1 MRAPLVSIIVPVFN
15 KLEYTN
21 NCLRAI
27 AAHTRDVPHEVIVV
41 DNASSDD
48 TQRALSRREGI
59 RYRRNG
65 ENLGFA
71 KASNQGAAMATGRF
85 LLFLN
90 NDTEPHP
97 GWAAAMVA

>member
-1 MRAPLVSIIVPVFN
+1 MPAPLISIIVPVFN
-15 KLEYTN
+15 KLDYTTR
-21 NCLRAI
+21 CLRAI
-27 AAHTRDVPHEVIVV
+27 AAHTRDVPHEVIVI

-48 TQRALSRREGI
+48 TPRALSRRDDL
-59 RYRRNG
+59 RYHRNS

-97 GWAAAMVA
+97 GWA